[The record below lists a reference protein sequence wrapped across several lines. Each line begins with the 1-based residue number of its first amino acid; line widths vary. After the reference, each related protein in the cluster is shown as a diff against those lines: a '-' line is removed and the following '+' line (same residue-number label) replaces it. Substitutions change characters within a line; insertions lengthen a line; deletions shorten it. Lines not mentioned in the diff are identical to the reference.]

1 MRCVTSSVRPAWRG
15 ITVPAMKPPKI
26 SAMPISSVVKAAR
39 RTMAKIAVIQV
50 TGTRPASS

>member
-26 SAMPISSVVKAAR
+26 SAMPISSVVKAAS
-39 RTMAKIAVIQV
+39 RTIAKIAVIHV